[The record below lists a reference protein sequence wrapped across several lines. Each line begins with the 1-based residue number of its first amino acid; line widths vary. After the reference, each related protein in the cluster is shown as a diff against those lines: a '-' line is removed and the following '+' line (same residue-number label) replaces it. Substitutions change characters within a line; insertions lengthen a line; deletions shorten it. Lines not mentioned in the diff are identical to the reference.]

1 MEAFLDSVT
10 AWSWLVYLLA
20 FAVVLIESAGA
31 PIPGLTIVLA
41 AAGLAGQGRLEIW
54 LVVLATIAGG
64 AAGGILGY
72 LIGQQGGRRLVERFG
87 RYVFI
92 TPQRLETGERG
103 FQQHGSK
110 VVLLGRY
117 TPIFC
122 FLAGVLAGMARMP
135 FRRYALFNFLSICLW
150 STTQLTLAFVFGKS
164 LDVLLQVFNNIGLA
178 LIVALVI
185 VGGGVYF
192 MRWRRRAQAQRQPIA
207 EPVLVRSEE

>member
-1 MEAFLDSVT
+1 LEAFLDSVT

-20 FAVVLIESAGA
+20 FAVVLVESAGA
-31 PIPGLTIVLA
+31 PIPGLTLVLA

-54 LVVLATIAGG
+54 LVVLATVAGG
-64 AAGGILGY
+64 AAGGMIGY
-72 LIGQQGGRRLVERFG
+72 LIGQQGGRRLLERFG

-92 TPQRLETGERG
+92 TPQRLELGERG

-135 FRRYALFNFLSICLW
+135 VRRYALFNLLSICLW
-150 STTQLTLAFVFGKS
+150 STTQLTLAFIFGKS
-164 LDVLLQVFNNIGLA
+164 LDVLLQVFNNVGLA
-178 LIVALVI
+178 LIVAVAI
-185 VGGGVYF
+185 VGAGVYF
-192 MRWRRRAQAQRQPIA
+192 IRWRRRALARRH
-207 EPVLVRSEE
+207 PVADPLPVRSGE